1 MALWRKAGCKPCD
14 SQGSEYFEITA
25 DGKPQPELLMLLY
38 IMHLPD
44 ATRDKVEQETAD
56 LKSEMEDSDDHQEV
70 ESMAV
75 ERLSRALG
83 WSEVK
88 SGRYIA

>member
-1 MALWRKAGCKPCD
+1 VALWRKAGCKPCD

-56 LKSEMEDSDDHQEV
+56 LKSEM
-70 ESMAV
+70 SMAV

>member
-1 MALWRKAGCKPCD
+1 MPCD

-56 LKSEMEDSDDHQEV
+56 LKSGMEDSDDRQGV

-75 ERLSRALG
+75 EKLSRALG

-88 SGRYIA
+88 SGRYIV